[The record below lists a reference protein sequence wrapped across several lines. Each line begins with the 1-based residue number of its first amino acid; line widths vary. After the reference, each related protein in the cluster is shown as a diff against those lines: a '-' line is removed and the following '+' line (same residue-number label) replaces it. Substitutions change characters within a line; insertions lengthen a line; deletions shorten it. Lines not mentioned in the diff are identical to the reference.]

1 MFLTQLAIGGDMQ
14 IRMTT
19 RHYKAPNNI
28 REYVEKK
35 VQRLDKYFDGII
47 DCDVTLSYEKLD
59 QVAEFALNV
68 QGQKLVV
75 VEKSDDIYKC
85 IDFGVDKL
93 ERQLKK
99 YKNKLKERKASKPS
113 TIPLPNTQ

>member
-1 MFLTQLAIGGDMQ
+1 MQ
-14 IRMTT
+14 IRFTA
-19 RHYKAPNNI
+19 RHYKAPDNI
-28 REYVEKK
+28 RDYVEKK

-47 DCDVTLSYEKLD
+47 DCDVILSYQKLD

-75 VEKSDDIYKC
+75 VEKSDDIYKS

-99 YKNKLKERKASKPS
+99 YKNKLKERKGDKAPVVQV
-113 TIPLPNTQ
+113 TGTQ

>member
-1 MFLTQLAIGGDMQ
+1 MQ